1 VRKVVTAEEMARI
14 EKYAISLGSSAE
26 DFMRTAGAKIAKAA
40 ERLLAKTGGKRVVIL
55 IGPGNKGGD
64 AYVAGTHLLQAGCS
78 VRAVAFVKGADCSP
92 LNQKFA
98 KQFSGDISHSTDFS
112 VDDLIIDG
120 LFGTGFHGSIGEGP
134 VAAAIELA
142 NQSGKPIL
150 SIDIP
155 SGLHGTTGV
164 AEGAKIVATETVTL
178 GFAKSGLFRGSG
190 WDCIG
195 KLHIEDFGLPQEAI
209 DAAKAVAYIPDINE
223 LKLPPMARSHH
234 KYERGSVVGL
244 GGSEHFKGAV
254 KLSGAAALHAG
265 AGIVKLFTLDD
276 VGPMADE
283 LIAEI
288 WDLELWKDAVK
299 KATALFIGPG
309 LGRTAKAKKACK
321 AALQTADVPLVLD
334 ADALFFLPEISM
346 RLKNC
351 VLTPHRGEALHLFGL
366 GKVDEETLFF
376 RCQEYVDAHG
386 AVLVLKGA
394 PTYIFRVRDLPIIV
408 PRGDPGMATAGSG
421 DVLTGIIAALL
432 AQGQS
437 PLDAAVLGVT
447 LHALAGEA
455 VALDKTSYGY
465 SASDLIEFLPSAFKT
480 L

>member
-1 VRKVVTAEEMARI
+1 VKKVVTAEEMARI
-14 EKYAISLGSSAE
+14 EKVAISHGSSAE
-26 DFMRTAGAKIAKAA
+26 DFMQAAGVKVANAA
-40 ERLLAKTGGKRVVIL
+40 ERLLHKTGGKRVVIL
-55 IGPGNKGGD
+55 TGPGNKGGD
-64 AYVAGTHLLQAGCS
+64 AYVAGMHLLKAGYS
-78 VRAVAFVKGADCSP
+78 VRAVAFAKEADCSS
-92 LNQKFA
+92 LNQRFA
-98 KQFSGDISHSTDFS
+98 KQFSGQISHNTDFS
-112 VDDLIIDG
+112 ADDLIIDG
-120 LFGTGFHGSIGEGP
+120 LFGTGFHGSIEEGP
-134 VAAAIELA
+134 IGQVIESA

-150 SIDIP
+150 AIDIP
-155 SGLHGTTGV
+155 SGLHGTTGI
-164 AEGAKIVATETVTL
+164 AEGFRIVATETVTL

-209 DAAKAVAYIPDINE
+209 DAAKAIAYIPDIYE

-244 GGSEHFKGAV
+244 GGSLHFKGAV

-283 LIAEI
+283 LIAE
-288 WDLELWKDAVK
+288 LWEPEAWKEAVK

-334 ADALFFLPEISM
+334 ADALFFLPEIAAS
-346 RLKNC
+346 LKDC
-351 VLTPHRGEALHLFGL
+351 VLTPHRGEALHLLEL
-366 GKVDEETLFF
+366 GKVDEEMLFS
-376 RCQEYVDAHG
+376 RCQEYVDTHG
-386 AVLVLKGA
+386 VVFVLKGA
-394 PTYIFRVRDLPIIV
+394 PTYIFRAGDLPIIV

-437 PLDAAVLGVT
+437 PLDAAVLGVM

-455 VALDKTSYGY
+455 AALDKTSYGY
-465 SASDLIEFLPSAFKT
+465 SASDLIEYLPSAFK
-480 L
+480 LF